1 MNERPIRR
9 VMKGGARWLALCLTL
24 SACAVGPDF
33 QPPSA
38 PTVAGFDVSPL
49 PPAEQAAEPGPALVT
64 APDLPARW
72 WDLFQYP
79 ELETTLRQVVAGS
92 NTLGAARQSLA
103 QAQQA
108 VISAR
113 APLFPQ
119 VTAEGTAA
127 RSGAGLALPRGS
139 GSAASSY
146 GLGATVS
153 ETLDVFGLTRRS
165 VEQQEALVD
174 NQRYQLAEAY
184 LTLTGGAVTEAIAIA
199 AARLEIATTLD
210 LIDSDQRNLD
220 LVQRKFEIGK
230 AARSDVLTAESQLLG
245 DRTQLA
251 GQRQQLS
258 VARHALAVL
267 AGQTPAE
274 WVPPDFDLEAFHLPA
289 EIPLTVPSALIRQR
303 PDILA
308 AEAQLHAASAAIGV
322 ATAQL
327 YPALTLSA
335 SLTQQGRSLDTLF
348 QGAGSLWSLGGGVTA
363 PLFNA
368 GALAAQKQAAVDA
381 FEAQYAT
388 YRQTVIVAFGQVA
401 DALRAL
407 EHDADTL
414 AAAGQ
419 SLEVARESLALQRA
433 SYGVG
438 KSSVLDLIAVQRSYS
453 QARLSYAAARIQRD
467 QDIVQY
473 FVVLGGGWRG
483 VAEGLER

>member
-1 MNERPIRR
+1 
-9 VMKGGARWLALCLTL
+9 
-24 SACAVGPDF
+24 
-33 QPPSA
+33 
-38 PTVAGFDVSPL
+38 
-49 PPAEQAAEPGPALVT
+49 
-64 APDLPARW
+64 
-72 WDLFQYP
+72 
-79 ELETTLRQVVAGS
+79 
-92 NTLGAARQSLA
+92 
-103 QAQQA
+103 
-108 VISAR
+108 
-113 APLFPQ
+113 
-119 VTAEGTAA
+119 
-127 RSGAGLALPRGS
+127 
-139 GSAASSY
+139 
-146 GLGATVS
+146 
-153 ETLDVFGLTRRS
+153 
-165 VEQQEALVD
+165 
-174 NQRYQLAEAY
+174 
-184 LTLTGGAVTEAIAIA
+184 
-199 AARLEIATTLD
+199 
-210 LIDSDQRNLD
+210 
-220 LVQRKFEIGK
+220 
-230 AARSDVLTAESQLLG
+230 LG

>member
-1 MNERPIRR
+1 M
-9 VMKGGARWLALCLTL
+9 L

-33 QPPSA
+33 QPPPPPA
-38 PTVAGFDVSPL
+38 VASFDVAPL
-49 PPAEQAAEPGPALVT
+49 PPAERAAEPGPALV
-64 APDLPARW
+64 AASDLPVRW
-72 WDLFQYP
+72 WELFQYP
-79 ELETTLRQVVAGS
+79 ELETTLRQVVAGN
-92 NTLGAARQSLA
+92 NTLVAARQTLA

-119 VTAEGTAA
+119 VTAQGSAT
-127 RSGAGLALPRGS
+127 RSGSGLFLPRGS
-139 GSAASSY
+139 GAAASSY
-146 GLGATVS
+146 GVGATVN
-153 ETLDVFGLTRRS
+153 EALDVFGLTRRS

-199 AARLEIATTLD
+199 AARLEIATLLD

-220 LVQRKFEIGK
+220 LVQRKFDVGK

-245 DRTQLA
+245 DRAQLA
-251 GQRQQLS
+251 SQRQQLS
-258 VARHALAVL
+258 VARHALTVL
-267 AGQTPAE
+267 ASRTPAE
-274 WVPPDFDLEAFHLPA
+274 WVPPDFDLEAFQLPA
-289 EIPLTVPSALIRQR
+289 EIPLSVPSALVRQR

-308 AEAQLHAASAAIGV
+308 AEAQLHAASAAVGV

-327 YPALTLSA
+327 YPSLTLSA
-335 SLTQQGRSLDTLF
+335 ALTQQGRSLDTLF

-368 GALAAQKQAAVDA
+368 GALSAQKQAAVDA

-414 AAAGQ
+414 SAARR
-419 SLEVARESLALQRA
+419 SLEVAGESLGLQRA
-433 SYGVG
+433 SYAAG
-438 KSSVLDLIAVQRSYS
+438 KSSVLDLLSVQRSYS
-453 QARLSYAAARIQRD
+453 QARLSYAAAQIQRD
-467 QDIVQY
+467 QDVVQY

-483 VAEGLER
+483 VGLPDALSGD